1 MIARELFEDENGS
14 IEVIS
19 LDRPDK
25 RNAMLPDMLGSLA
38 QAVEDSTARA
48 LVVAGNGPT
57 FCAGFDLDACDADL
71 AVLDALL
78 VGLARAIDTL
88 RAARQPVVMA
98 VQGAAVAGGCALLGA
113 ADVVV
118 SHASAKLGY
127 PVLRIGV
134 SPAVS
139 APTLAPRIGTA
150 RAREL
155 MLRPDLIDGSRAHE
169 IGLVDEIVGDPSGVL
184 PAAIQR
190 ARTLC
195 KPSTHAQAQ
204 TASWVHQLDAVGQQG
219 PRALAASRSL
229 VGSDEQQTMLR
240 AALRARKEPR
250 P

>member
-1 MIARELFEDENGS
+1 MIARELVEDENGL

-25 RNAMLPDMLGSLA
+25 RNAMLPEMLEALT
-38 QAVEDSTARA
+38 QAVEDSTART

-57 FCAGFDLDACDADL
+57 FCAGFDLDACDVEP

-88 RAARQPVVMA
+88 QSAAQPVVMA
-98 VQGAAVAGGCALLGA
+98 VQGAAVAGGCALLGG
-113 ADVVV
+113 ADVIV

-150 RAREL
+150 HAREL
-155 MLRPDLIDGSRAHE
+155 MLRPDLIDGARAHK
-169 IGLVDEIVGDPSGVL
+169 IGLVDELVDSASGVL
-184 PAAIQR
+184 PAAIAR
-190 ARTLC
+190 ARTLS
-195 KPSTHAQAQ
+195 KPSPLAQEA
-204 TASWVHQLDAVGQQG
+204 TADWVHQLDSIGQQG
-219 PRALAASRSL
+219 PRSLAASRSL
-229 VGSDEQQTMLR
+229 VGTDEQQTMLR